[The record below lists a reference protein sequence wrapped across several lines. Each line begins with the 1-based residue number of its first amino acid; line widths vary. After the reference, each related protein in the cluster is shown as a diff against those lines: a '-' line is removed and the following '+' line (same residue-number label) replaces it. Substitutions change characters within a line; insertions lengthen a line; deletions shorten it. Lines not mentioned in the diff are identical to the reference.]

1 MKEHNPSER
10 MISVPEKAFLRMV
23 MRLTQGRNLFPEM
36 VEDAKRL
43 LKNAKF
49 KTPLK

>member
-1 MKEHNPSER
+1 M
-10 MISVPEKAFLRMV
+10 A
-23 MRLTQGRNLFPEM
+23 MRLTQGRNLFPEK
-36 VEDAKRL
+36 VEEATRL

>member
-1 MKEHNPSER
+1 MKEHNPAER
-10 MISVPEKAFLRMV
+10 MISVPEKTLLRMA
-23 MRLTQGRNLFPEM
+23 MRLTQGRNLFPEK
-36 VEDAKRL
+36 VEEATRL